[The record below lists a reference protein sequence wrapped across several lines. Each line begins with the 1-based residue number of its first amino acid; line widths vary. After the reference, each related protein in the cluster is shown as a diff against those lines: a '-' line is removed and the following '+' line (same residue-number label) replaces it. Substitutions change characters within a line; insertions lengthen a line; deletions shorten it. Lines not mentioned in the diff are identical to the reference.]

1 VQRQSQLNA
10 QINAVEARVR
20 QSLTGSQLAAAIA
33 QLEAVR
39 AQGNAQFAAAIVRC
53 PGGGATPT
61 SLTTTTTVSGSG
73 TSSSPAAVPSQDA
86 CASQVQ
92 SRAQANAQ
100 IDATEARLRQSL
112 TGSQLAAAIA
122 QLEAARALGNSQ
134 FDAAIIGCRGAT
146 GV

>member
-10 QINAVEARVR
+10 QINAVEARV
-20 QSLTGSQLAAAIA
+20 
-33 QLEAVR
+33 
-39 AQGNAQFAAAIVRC
+39 
-53 PGGGATPT
+53 
-61 SLTTTTTVSGSG
+61 
-73 TSSSPAAVPSQDA
+73 
-86 CASQVQ
+86 
-92 SRAQANAQ
+92 
-100 IDATEARLRQSL
+100 RQSL